1 MNPQRVFFTKTT
13 HTTPVQVFF
22 NINSTNATQED
33 VIYANEYFGS
43 LEYEGPVLWPGD
55 FAIWIRHDDVVHFQ
69 KKHHA
74 ACLISGP
81 APCSTQT
88 NPCELIRYQ
97 SLDNTGTEGGHGLT
111 GLTHAQKDANDH
123 DADGL
128 DNDQHK
134 DPKCA
139 RPPNPAQYTPPIHLP
154 PPCCAALTSTTTAPW
169 NPTRPRIT
177 NRTTTANG

>member
-1 MNPQRVFFTKTT
+1 M
-13 HTTPVQVFF
+13 
-22 NINSTNATQED
+22 
-33 VIYANEYFGS
+33 
-43 LEYEGPVLWPGD
+43 LWPGD

-74 ACLISGP
+74 ACVTGGGSN
-81 APCSTQT
+81 CKTQT

-139 RPPNPAQYTPPIHLP
+139 DTHNSTTLPSFLHLFTSLSLLCSAYVYYNGTVEPNPPTDYKAVRIRPASHGRHTFCLQVVISSPRF
-154 PPCCAALTSTTTAPW
+154 ALRRSMTTGRGSRGALL
-169 NPTRPRIT
+169 
-177 NRTTTANG
+177 